1 MEYMGLVRRREN
13 DQTYFYWYE
22 NGKKVYLGTLK
33 DRTVIEKVRYIGSN
47 MDKLS
52 EEEKKEFMTWLNEL
66 YNAVSSILGKN
77 SNTSV
82 PNLGNIEL
90 KEINEKL
97 DKVLEILNETKKRK
111 KTTYD
116 LDILYDKMKDSL
128 GFVRIDNLRKELGM
142 TFEEFMQSF
151 GDYIEKHYELIP
163 GGEEGFIRNGVK
175 YGIIRRKS

>member
-1 MEYMGLVRRREN
+1 MEHMGLIRRREN

-33 DRTVIEKVRYIGSN
+33 DRTVIDKIRYIGSN
-47 MDKLS
+47 MDKLT
-52 EEEKKEFMTWLNEL
+52 EEERKEFTNWLNEL
-66 YNAVSSILGKN
+66 YNAVSSILGKS
-77 SNTSV
+77 SNMSV
-82 PNLGNIEL
+82 PNLGNAEL

-97 DKVLEILNETKKRK
+97 DKVLEILNETRKRK

-116 LDILYDKMKDSL
+116 LDVLYDKMKDSL

-142 TFEEFMQSF
+142 TFEEFMQTF

-163 GGEEGFIRNGVK
+163 GGDEGFVRNGVK